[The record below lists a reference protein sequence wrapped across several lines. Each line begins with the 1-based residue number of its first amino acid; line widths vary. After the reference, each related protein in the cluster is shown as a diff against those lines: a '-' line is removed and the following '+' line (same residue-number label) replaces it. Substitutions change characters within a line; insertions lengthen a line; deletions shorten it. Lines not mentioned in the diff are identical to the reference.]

1 MKMNNIGLGI
11 QTHYSCGRAVGDVEQ
26 YKNTFEEK
34 NFSHVAFADF
44 KTFGGALDFYN
55 TFKKTKIK
63 FALGLILEINGKSFI
78 TLFCRSQKGYYNL
91 CKLTTKSNRLGH
103 VLSINDLYELKDD
116 LYCLTNDL
124 KQREELE
131 AVFGNDLF
139 FEVIPYYEFKENNL
153 RIFNEIDASR
163 IVVSTKAKM
172 PLSEDR
178 FLFDIMIENS
188 SFGKTKNFVNNE
200 ETKFLMTTEE
210 VIKKLVIM
218 GHVSNSAKILEG
230 IKNSRK
236 LIENCSELNLKF
248 KDQIVNYPHL
258 LHSLN
263 YDGCDKETLLRRIIK
278 ENKKFDF
285 DNPIY
290 KERLDYEIDTIA
302 RNSRVNLID
311 YFLVVEDFVRYCKK
325 NNVPVGPGRGSG
337 AGSLVVYGLDITQ
350 LDPIEHGLIFE
361 RFISK
366 GRIEAGTL
374 PDLDLDFSD
383 QEFVINYLKDFYG
396 ESRVKPI
403 GTYQTLAV
411 RGAIKDAFRI
421 LYPEADFL
429 TVNFINKSLDDNLE
443 SEGGVD
449 FFEQNLEK
457 NEAFQKMMEPYPRV
471 IEAVKKLV
479 GYNRQSGRHPCGV
492 SITQD
497 PVEEIMPLKLVKG
510 QEVIEFSA
518 EFCEQSG
525 VIKFD
530 ILGLKTLKF
539 FMKCLGFIKERY
551 EGTEKELNSIYDI
564 PLNDQKTLLAFDHGD
579 TESCFQFNS
588 DVAQN
593 ILKRI
598 KTTSLDDLA
607 MVTSVGRPGPMENG
621 QHFEFIKRKN
631 SPELSVPPHRSLE
644 ETLKATFGVMI
655 YQESVMRVGQILG
668 GYSLVETDD
677 IRRAMG
683 KKKIEVI
690 LKYKER
696 FIKNCEETYPDTKI
710 KMIVDGEQTV
720 NLSEHIWHLMETFSG
735 YGFNKSHAMCYAYI
749 GYMCQYL
756 KTHYPFEWWAA
767 CLTHSEKPEILKRY
781 YSAFKENIDFPMI
794 NVSQKD
800 YFIDY
805 EKKKIIMPLSCI
817 KSVADK
823 ATESICENSPFS
835 SFEDFFNRVNKRVVN
850 IRVILNLIN
859 AGAFES
865 FGHKAEIIKDFFKLR
880 KEKIEEVEDIEQIL
894 DFSKE
899 AELKK
904 RIQVLDFLVMD
915 YIDANNNLLKK
926 CIYYE
931 QIKTLF
937 TDEKAWTVGKII
949 DIKKR
954 KIKKGKST
962 GKDFAIVEITNN
974 DSVLSFFVWPEQL
987 ALYKDKIMKDEVVC
1001 VFGVIKKDKEN
1012 KTLFTSIAIHTLE
1025 EVKQFG
1031 GLSI

>member
-1 MKMNNIGLGI
+1 MNIALSI
-11 QTHYSCGRAVGDVEQ
+11 QTHYSCGRAVGDIDQ
-26 YKNTFEEK
+26 YKKVFNDK
-34 NFSHVAFADF
+34 NFSHVAFCDF
-44 KTFGGALDFYN
+44 KTFGGALDYYN
-55 TFKKTKIK
+55 NFKGSKTK
-63 FALGLILEINGKSFI
+63 FALGIILEISGKNLI
-78 TLFCRSQKGYYNL
+78 TLFCKNQNGYFNL

-103 VLSINDLYELKDD
+103 VLSVNDLFEFKED
-116 LYCLTNDL
+116 LFCLTNDL
-124 KQREELE
+124 TNKDDLLS
-131 AVFGNDLF
+131 VFGNNLF

-153 RIFNEIDASR
+153 RIFNEIDSSR

-172 PLSEDR
+172 PCSEDR

-188 SFGKTKNFVNNE
+188 SYGKNKNFQNNE

-210 VIKKLVIM
+210 VIKKLFIM
-218 GHVSNSAKILEG
+218 GHVSNSDKILEG
-230 IKNSRK
+230 IKNSK
-236 LIENCSELNLKF
+236 AIIEKCSEITLKF

-258 LHSLN
+258 LHHLN

-278 ENKKFDF
+278 ENKKFNCD
-285 DNPIY
+285 DPIY
-290 KERLDYEIDTIA
+290 KERLDYEIDTIV

-311 YFLVVEDFVRYCKK
+311 YFLVVEDFVRYCKN

-383 QEFVINYLKDFYG
+383 QEFVINYLKEFYG

-411 RGAIKDAFRI
+411 RGAIKDSFRV
-421 LYPEADFL
+421 LYPEADFM
-429 TVNFINKSLDDNLE
+429 TVNYISKALDDNIE
-443 SEGGVD
+443 YETDVD
-449 FFEQNLEK
+449 FFEKNLEK
-457 NEAFQKMMEPYPRV
+457 NEVFQKMMQPYPKV
-471 IEAVKKLV
+471 IDAVKKLV
-479 GYNRQSGRHPCGV
+479 GYNRQSGRHPCGTA
-492 SITQD
+492 ITQD
-497 PVEEIMPLKLVKG
+497 PIEEIMPLKIVKG

-518 EFCEQSG
+518 PFCEQSG

-551 EGTEKELNSIYDI
+551 EGTEKELKSIYDI
-564 PLNDQKTLLAFDHGD
+564 PLNDSKTLLEFDRGN

-593 ILKRI
+593 ILKKI

-631 SPELSVPPHRSLE
+631 CPELSTPPHRSLE
-644 ETLKATFGVMI
+644 ETLRPTFGVMI
-655 YQESVMRVGQILG
+655 YQESVMKVGQLLG

-696 FIKNCEETYPDTKI
+696 FIKNCEEKYPDTKI
-710 KMIVDGEQTV
+710 KIIVDGEPTI

-749 GYMCQYL
+749 GYMCQFL

-767 CLTHSEKPEILKRY
+767 CLSHSEKPEILKRY
-781 YSAFKENIDFPMI
+781 YSAFKENIEFPKI
-794 NVSQKD
+794 NISRKD

-805 EKKKIIMPLSCI
+805 EMQKIIMPLSCV
-817 KSVADK
+817 KSVAEK
-823 ATESICENSPFS
+823 ATESICENSPFN

-850 IRVILNLIN
+850 IRVILNLIY
-859 AGAFES
+859 ADAFNC
-865 FGHKAEIIKDFFKLR
+865 FGHKAEIIKQFFELR
-880 KEKIEEVEDIEQIL
+880 KEKIETVDGINEIL
-894 DFSKE
+894 NFSKE
-899 AELKK
+899 AEIKK
-904 RIQVLDFLVMD
+904 RMAVLDFLAMD
-915 YIDANNNLLKK
+915 YIEINDPLLKK
-926 CIYYE
+926 CVYFNE
-931 QIKTLF
+931 VRLLF
-937 TDEKAWTVGKII
+937 ADEKAWIVGKIT

-954 KIKKGKST
+954 KIKKGKT
-962 GKDFAIVEITNN
+962 QGKDFAIVEITNN
-974 DSVLSFFVWPEQL
+974 DDSFSFFVWPEQL
-987 ALYKDKIMKDEVVC
+987 SLYKEKIVPNEIIC
-1001 VFGVIKKDKEN
+1001 VFGVLKKDKEN
-1012 KTLFTSIAIHTLE
+1012 KNLFTASAIHTLE
-1025 EVKQFG
+1025 EVKKFG